1 MRLFVGLG
9 FWCQCHDFDLVIS
22 IFLRHTISLSYFS
35 PDTHRSPCIFHR
47 IERPSDN
54 AGLLWISFWIVVDW
68 CFDPQLLCMLKTWR
82 PNAEVAP
89 VAPVCMRACE
99 WLNKKCILKSCV
111 EQLRLKVQTNCI
123 LTILPIT
130 QQIIDFHILLP
141 ECPLSVHPEI
151 SSSAFLFSWQLRRHY
166 PAHRPQ
172 EELTALSHKPIQSG
186 LSRVVSELSLWY
198 TLSYSCP
205 SFSLLA
211 QISRAL
217 IQTIYHLICFY
228 FERYLAFP
236 PSPSSSPPPFGCKI
250 YRLFS
255 RIMKAAVE
263 IINES
268 FDSSFAANSGG
279 SSSYSAW
286 RPIQWTTPLEKSA
299 YLSETLMCLYS
310 KSTRL
315 NRKTHGVSVS
325 P

>member
-1 MRLFVGLG
+1 MKAKC
-9 FWCQCHDFDLVIS
+9 WSCTS
-22 IFLRHTISLSYFS
+22 S
-35 PDTHRSPCIFHR
+35 
-47 IERPSDN
+47 
-54 AGLLWISFWIVVDW
+54 SFAL
-68 CFDPQLLCMLKTWR
+68 QLC
-82 PNAEVAP
+82 
-89 VAPVCMRACE
+89 VCTCVCVCVRACE

-123 LTILPIT
+123 LTFPQIT

-166 PAHRPQ
+166 PGHRTQ

-186 LSRVVSELSLWY
+186 LSCLVSELSLWY
-198 TLSYSCP
+198 TLCYSCP

-228 FERYLAFP
+228 FESYLAFP
-236 PSPSSSPPPFGCKI
+236 PPSPTSSPPPFGCKI

-268 FDSSFAANSGG
+268 FDSGFAANSGG

-286 RPIQWTTPLEKSA
+286 RPIQWRKTTPLEKSA
-299 YLSETLMCLYS
+299 
-310 KSTRL
+310 
-315 NRKTHGVSVS
+315 
-325 P
+325 